1 MNRLIIRDGTSQ
13 AMRALPALQ
22 DGYFDLDEMSF
33 QDLLAMVTEFGALV
47 RFHNA
52 ANEPEGDWTPF
63 FHADETVVMSR
74 ILALDLAGVTAR
86 FDSWWR
92 GTPEQAGAGAGG
104 GAAAGTGMNADRA
117 AANISVNAPARGWN
131 LHALPVTP
139 LVHMINDWYVALLD
153 AGSESALSLRLL
165 IESVIVQLRAGKSDL
180 LGLLQRHDA
189 DLQLDPIWF
198 VQGDGG
204 DAGSPVPALGKS
216 AVRTDFHAF
225 LKAIEMIR
233 KEALARLPAS
243 LLSQQHDPATG
254 MLIAFV
260 QQFQKL
266 KGKLNRFTR
275 NYLDF
280 YYDKMLGSVP
290 QPAVPDRTWLVFRKN
305 QSTRDAVVPAQTEFL
320 AGMDA
325 DSRDIV
331 YVSDNDLLVGDARI
345 SALQTVYFDH
355 NSYSSPEKLLGADGT
370 PFREPLPG
378 ERSWPTS
385 AWFNPLPLDSE
396 GSTGPDA
403 YPILGAPKHSRQT
416 VAHADARIGFALASK
431 VLLLKE
437 GLRKI
442 SISVLFD
449 DDLLGQR
456 LDRVAVAMRG
466 EGELEGELDGSAID
480 AADAADT
487 SGDGDALEAI
497 RRQDI
502 FLKIFRRIFRIG
514 ITGEHGW
521 LAVPDYLPSY
531 DGHALTLSFELP
543 PQAPSI
549 VAYNAALHEGRF
561 AVATPMIRF
570 EINPGAYLY
579 PYGLLRD
586 LRINGA
592 EIEVDV
598 SGCRD
603 LVLHNNIG
611 QLSAMAPFAP
621 FGPLPKLGSYLVVGS
636 TEMAAKRISSFS
648 VEVEWADLPKVNGGF
663 ATYYQGYGVNIANA
677 DFLATAAVLGK
688 GAWMPAGEQ
697 ERPTVP
703 LFRTEVRPGQGERID
718 NRVVWN
724 CRRITHLF
732 EPDDGVSASKPLAY
746 GPGAKNGFFKFTL
759 AAPGFAFG
767 HEQYPHM
774 LSATLVSNARMK
786 RLRRQRP
793 MPNPPYTPQVNSISV
808 SYRAASTVRIDR
820 IDRNAGEDADQFLHL
835 YPSGWEMLSV
845 ASYPSAALLPR
856 FDFAGN
862 LYIGIDAAEPGGMLT
877 LFFQLRED
885 SLPLPEIDENAAKA
899 AGEIEAGLHWFYL
912 AGNEWKALA
921 PSRVISDGTQNFM
934 TSGIVTLSLPSDIAN
949 ANSVMPGGSYW
960 LRVSADRNLEK
971 YCSLYDVHTQA
982 VQVRRGPD
990 VAPQVP
996 VVLPAASIVGSK
1008 KPLPEITGIL
1018 QPIASSGGRAAE
1030 TRAQL
1035 RTRVS
1040 ERLRH
1045 KNRAVSAA
1053 DYEALILQYFPE
1065 VYKVKCFANLAT
1077 DRGPD
1082 DCIRPGHALV
1092 VPLPYWPAVRHQDQM
1107 PMLNGNL
1114 MQEIREFLQELASP
1128 WSRISVEN
1136 PVYEQIQ
1143 VRCTVK
1149 FAGALGNGYYIN
1161 LLNRAISDFLTP
1173 WQSGRGYRTHFGWCI
1188 RRHDIEAYI
1197 GELPYVE
1204 SISGFSM
1211 LRIASSDA
1219 QRFALFDT
1227 AAGNADSPDI
1237 TPMYPWSIAIP
1248 ASRHAIEAV
1257 DDTLPHNPV
1266 RTALSRLEIGSTFII
1281 SEEKNDQ
1288 QINGAA

>member
-1 MNRLIIRDGTSQ
+1 MNNLIIRDGTSQ

-33 QDLLAMVTEFGALV
+33 QDLLAMVTEFAALV
-47 RFHNA
+47 RFYNA
-52 ANEPEGDWTPF
+52 RNEPDGDWTPF

-74 ILALDLAGVTAR
+74 ILALDLAGATAR
-86 FDSWWR
+86 FDDWWR
-92 GTPEQAGAGAGG
+92 STPEQVGIGAGSRGQ
-104 GAAAGTGMNADRA
+104 
-117 AANISVNAPARGWN
+117 ARGWD
-131 LHALPVTP
+131 LHALPVAALART
-139 LVHMINDWYVALLD
+139 INDWYVALLD
-153 AGSESALSLRLL
+153 AQSESALSLRLL
-165 IESVIVQLRAGKSDL
+165 IESVIAQLRADKS
-180 LGLLQRHDA
+180 GLLA
-189 DLQLDPIWF
+189 LLQQQGGHLLLDPVWTAETA
-198 VQGDGG
+198 
-204 DAGSPVPALGKS
+204 AGAAAS
-216 AVRTDFHAF
+216 AQTPQPQLSKAVVRTDFHAF
-225 LKAIEMIR
+225 IKAIEMIR
-233 KEALARLPAS
+233 KEATARLPAS

-290 QPAVPDRTWLVFRKN
+290 LPAVADRTWLVFRKN
-305 QSTRDAVVPAQTEFL
+305 PATRDVLVPAQTEFL
-320 AGMDA
+320 AGLDA

-331 YVSDNDLLVGDARI
+331 YVSDNDLVVSDARVG
-345 SALQTVYFDH
+345 ALQTLYFDH
-355 NSYSSPEKLLGADGT
+355 NRYSAPENLLGADGT
-370 PFREPLPG
+370 PLSAPPAGART
-378 ERSWPTS
+378 WPTG
-385 AWFNPLPLDSE
+385 AWFNPLPLNAD
-396 GSTGPDA
+396 GSAGTRA
-403 YPILGAPKHSRQT
+403 YPILGAPKNSRQAIT
-416 VAHADARIGFALASK
+416 WSDARIGFALASK

-442 SISVLFD
+442 SVTVLFD
-449 DDLLGQR
+449 DDLLERR
-456 LDRVAVAMRG
+456 LDRLAVAMQ
-466 EGELEGELDGSAID
+466 D
-480 AADAADT
+480 AEPGDAE
-487 SGDGDALEAI
+487 SDALEAI

-502 FLKIFRRIFRIG
+502 FLKVFRRLFHIG

-521 LAVPDYLPSY
+521 LAVPDYLPAY

-543 PQAPSI
+543 PQAPSV
-549 VAYNAALHEGRF
+549 VAYNAALHEGQF
-561 AVATPMIRF
+561 AVTTPMIRF

-586 LRINGA
+586 LRITGA
-592 EIEVDV
+592 HIEVDV

-611 QLSAMAPFAP
+611 QLSAAAPFAP

-636 TEMAAKRISSFS
+636 TEMAGKRISAFS

-663 ATYYQGYGVNIANA
+663 ATYYQGYDVNIAND

-697 ERPTVP
+697 ERPTVQ
-703 LFRTEVRPGQGERID
+703 LFRTELRPGRGERI
-718 NRVVWN
+718 NSRIVWN
-724 CRRITHLF
+724 CNSITHLF
-732 EPDDGVSASKPLAY
+732 EPDDGVSLSKPLTY

-759 AAPGFAFG
+759 AAPVFAFG
-767 HEQYPHM
+767 HEQYPHV
-774 LSATLVSNARMK
+774 LSSTLVNNARMK

-793 MPNPPYTPQVNSISV
+793 VPNAPYTPQVNAISV
-808 SYRAASTVRIDR
+808 GYRAASTVRIDR
-820 IDRNAGEDADQFLHL
+820 IDSSVGESADQFIHL
-835 YPSGWEMLSV
+835 YPSGWETLGV
-845 ASYPSAALLPR
+845 ASYPTAALLPR

-862 LYIGIDAAEPGGMLT
+862 LYIGIDALALGGMLT

-885 SLPLPEIDENAAKA
+885 SLPLPAIDEASRQS
-899 AGEIEAGLHWFYL
+899 GGVDAGLHWFYL

-921 PSRVISDGTQNFM
+921 GSRVISDGTQNFM
-934 TSGIVTLSLPSDIAN
+934 TSGIVTLSLPSDISN

-960 LRVSADRNLEK
+960 LRVSADRDLEK
-971 YCSLYDVHTQA
+971 YCSLYDVHAQA
-982 VQVRRGPD
+982 VQVQRGRD
-990 VAPQVP
+990 VSPQVP
-996 VVLPAASIVGSK
+996 VVLPAASISRSK
-1008 KPLPEITGIL
+1008 KPLPGITGIV
-1018 QPIASSGGRAAE
+1018 QPIASGGGRAAE

-1045 KNRAVSAA
+1045 KNRAISAA

-1114 MQEIREFLQELASP
+1114 MQEIRQFLQELASP

-1143 VRCTVK
+1143 VRCTVR
-1149 FAGALGNGYYIN
+1149 FSGGLGNGYYIN

-1173 WQSGRGYRTHFGWCI
+1173 WQSGRGYRTHFGWRI
-1188 RRHDIEAYI
+1188 RQHDIEAFI

-1211 LRIASSDA
+1211 LRIASPDA
-1219 QRFALFDT
+1219 LTFALFDT
-1227 AAGNADSPDI
+1227 AAGAGGQGNADI
-1237 TPMYPWSIAIP
+1237 TPLCPWSIAIP
-1248 ASRHAIEAV
+1248 ASRHAIDAV
-1257 DDTLPHNPV
+1257 DDMLPRNPT